1 MTFEELENDLP
12 NGFHDMELH
21 GLNINW
27 VDGSMTMDLNFWT
40 GDLDGPNREEYT
52 PGVLTITG
60 LCFCSIDPPDPSYQ
74 FLPDNSPLN
83 VSGDAAEPRTLALLG
98 ELSQRL
104 PPGASCYRFF
114 VHEWNSFIHIAAKNV
129 QLAWAKGKAKP

>member
-1 MTFEELENDLP
+1 MTFEELEEELP

-21 GLNINW
+21 GMSLNW
-27 VDGSMTMDLNFWT
+27 VDGSMTMHLNFWT

-52 PGVLTITG
+52 PGMLSITG

-74 FLPDNSPLN
+74 FLPDGSPLN
-83 VSGDAAEPRTLALLG
+83 ISGDAAEPKTFALLEG
-98 ELSQRL
+98 ITDKL
-104 PPGASCYRFF
+104 PPEASCYRFF

-129 QLAWAKGKAKP
+129 QLSWTKERVQP